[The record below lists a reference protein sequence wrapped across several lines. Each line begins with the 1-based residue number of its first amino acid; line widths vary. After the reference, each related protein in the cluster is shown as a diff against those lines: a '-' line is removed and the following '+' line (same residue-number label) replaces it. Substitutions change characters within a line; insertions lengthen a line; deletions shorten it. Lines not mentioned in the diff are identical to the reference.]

1 MTELLERA
9 FNEVSQLSNTEQD
22 SLAKWLL
29 EELNSEAKWRKV
41 FSESEDVLEKMA
53 DEVLG
58 EIEKGK
64 IKPLEAEQL

>member
-9 FNEVSQLSNTEQD
+9 FNEVSKLSNTEQD
-22 SLAKWLL
+22 SLAEWLL

-53 DEVLG
+53 DEVIIDNKSL
-58 EIEKGK
+58 
-64 IKPLEAEQL
+64 